1 VFKNRRTRKHGLP
14 AEATVLSIEDKTGI
28 TSDTSRTF
36 LHVLEVRPEGR
47 EPFRAEVREVFG
59 IVSLRPAE
67 YDVLRVKYDP
77 ESLNVVFDFEGDPR
91 YDLEA
96 SRARTLEMRRQTA
109 ELLQARKEAEA
120 GGAAPAL
127 GLALGAL
134 GGGQP
139 VMFAGS
145 GAADPVARVEALVK
159 LKAAGMITDA
169 QFEALKAQV
178 IAAG

>member
-1 VFKNRRTRKHGLP
+1 MFKNRRTRKHGLP

-28 TSDTSRTF
+28 TSDTTRTY

-59 IVSLRPAE
+59 MISLRPAE

-77 ESLNVVFDFEGDPR
+77 ESLNVVFDFAGDPR

-109 ELLQARKEAEA
+109 ELLKARKEAEA
-120 GGAAPAL
+120 GGAPPPMN
-127 GLALGAL
+127 LALGAL
-134 GGGQP
+134 AGGTP
-139 VMFAGS
+139 VMFAGT
-145 GAADPVARVEALVK
+145 GAGDPVARVEALAK
-159 LKAAGMITDA
+159 LKSAGMITDA
-169 QFEALKAQV
+169 QYEALKAQV
-178 IAAG
+178 IGGD

>member
-1 VFKNRRTRKHGLP
+1 MFKNRRTRKHGLP
-14 AEATVLSIEDKTGI
+14 AEATVLSIEDKTGM

-77 ESLNVVFDFEGDPR
+77 GSLNVVFDFEGDPR

-109 ELLQARKEAEA
+109 ELLKARKEAEA
-120 GGAAPAL
+120 GGIAPLMAVAL
-127 GLALGAL
+127 GGP
-134 GGGQP
+134 GGQP
-139 VMFAGS
+139 VMFAG
-145 GAADPVARVEALVK
+145 AIDPVARVEALAK
-159 LKAAGMITDA
+159 LKTAGMITDA
-169 QFEALKAQV
+169 QFEALKAELL
-178 IAAG
+178 AGG

>member
-14 AEATVLSIEDKTGI
+14 AEATVLSIEDKSGMN
-28 TSDTSRTF
+28 SDSLRVF
-36 LHVLEVRPEGR
+36 LHTLEVRPEGR
-47 EPFRAEVREVFG
+47 EPFRAEVREAFNMVG
-59 IVSLRPAE
+59 LRPAE

-109 ELLQARKEAEA
+109 EMLKARKDAEA
-120 GGAAPAL
+120 NGTGPVM
-127 GLALGAL
+127 GLPLGAT
-134 GGGQP
+134 GGGPP
-139 VMFAGS
+139 VMFAGA
-145 GAADPVARVEALVK
+145 GASDPVARVEALAK
-159 LKAAGMITDA
+159 LKTAGMLTEA

-178 IAAG
+178 LAGG